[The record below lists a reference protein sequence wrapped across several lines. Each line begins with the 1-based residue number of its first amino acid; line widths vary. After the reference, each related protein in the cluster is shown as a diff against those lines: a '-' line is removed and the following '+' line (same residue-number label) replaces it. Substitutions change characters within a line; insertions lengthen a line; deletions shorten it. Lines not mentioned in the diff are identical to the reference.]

1 MELKEKG
8 LLFNNINK
16 KQKGTIPVIW
26 KSEGRQIIIMI
37 SKSKKKLIEANY
49 LSIDKMQSI
58 WKTLTGTGVDLS
70 IKNFIEGIHS

>member
-49 LSIDKMQSI
+49 LRPR
-58 WKTLTGTGVDLS
+58 
-70 IKNFIEGIHS
+70 